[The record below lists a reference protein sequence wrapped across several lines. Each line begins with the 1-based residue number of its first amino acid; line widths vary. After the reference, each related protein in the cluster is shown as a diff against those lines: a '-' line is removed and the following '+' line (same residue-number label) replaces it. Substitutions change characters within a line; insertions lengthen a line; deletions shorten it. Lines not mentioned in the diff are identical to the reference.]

1 MSESLPHSYIR
12 DEFVVAFIK
21 RRDAAWE
28 FRWKLIADRDGKG
41 REINKAFGVKEPDG
55 SISPYSRSYEPEY
68 KSRFGAMEA
77 DFQPRYDAVSTDE
90 LAANR
95 ADGMTV
101 WEYRK
106 RVADPIW
113 LKDLG
118 SAIGIGLL

>member
-1 MSESLPHSYIR
+1 
-12 DEFVVAFIK
+12 
-21 RRDAAWE
+21 
-28 FRWKLIADRDGKG
+28 
-41 REINKAFGVKEPDG
+41 
-55 SISPYSRSYEPEY
+55 
-68 KSRFGAMEA
+68 MEA